1 MGRRVEGRWRDT
13 LKGVMSKVLEVMDM
27 FFILNVVMFSWVYTH
42 GKTYIAH
49 SKYNLL
55 YVNDAQ

>member
-1 MGRRVEGRWRDT
+1 MGNGVEGRWRDT
-13 LKGVMSKVLEVMDM
+13 LKGVMSKVLEVMDV
-27 FFILNVVMFSWVYTH
+27 FFILTVVTFSWVYTYV
-42 GKTYIAH
+42 KTYIAH